1 MQNQYF
7 CYYYIKLAEAWI
19 TLNSKVTW
27 TCQIKV
33 SIGNV
38 FGCNH
43 QGCNRSNLV
52 MARYARPRSHIPHCP
67 HPRVVTGWQVST
79 HWVTDASQH
88 IATRHLRPVMGSLA
102 VFLLQWK
109 KRYEKCCLIIV
120 VWCSL
125 VPTFRPARNYRLL
138 LPTKTGLW
146 ALRSQAQGEWTGA
159 GSQAGAGTEPGASS
173 RDRVGGMLL
182 LGNRLIYFLMRARRE
197 RSRHES
203 AGAVGEM
210 RNSTFVGTFI
220 WNLFSQHK
228 GLLPRRPQFLNT
240 WCPKKINF

>member
-79 HWVTDASQH
+79 HWVTDASH
-88 IATRHLRPVMGSLA
+88 ITTHCHPSSETSNGFISGVPSPVKEEIFQDM
-102 VFLLQWK
+102 
-109 KRYEKCCLIIV
+109 RNV
-120 VWCSL
+120 VWSSLCGVPWSPHSVPLVTIVCFSLQRLGSELWDPRLRVNGPGPAVKPGPGRNL
-125 VPTFRPARNYRLL
+125 VPA
-138 LPTKTGLW
+138 
-146 ALRSQAQGEWTGA
+146 A
-159 GSQAGAGTEPGASS
+159 G
-173 RDRVGGMLL
+173 
-182 LGNRLIYFLMRARRE
+182 I
-197 RSRHES
+197 ES
-203 AGAVGEM
+203 VECCCWE
-210 RNSTFVGTFI
+210 I
-220 WNLFSQHK
+220 D
-228 GLLPRRPQFLNT
+228 
-240 WCPKKINF
+240 